1 VSGSSAE
8 SSPATSSPRRH
19 RGQAGVTLIEVM
31 IVVGLSSLVLLP
43 VLAVMFMTVRTRT
56 PVTTM
61 NDQASQLRLFR
72 SNLARDWA
80 SAKTISTAPT
90 WPYVECNGPGASG
103 TIVLV
108 LVTFDWNTNA
118 LKRVLYKTRPNPDP
132 KYPGT
137 VDLIRRECF
146 HAETN
151 GFFDY
156 GTRTNDPGG
165 SDTIVVERVKT
176 LSVPAACNPTGAPP
190 FVPCDMNISLTTSD
204 GQVATLR
211 LHQET
216 GRTS

>member
-1 VSGSSAE
+1 MIDRSAAVRAE
-8 SSPATSSPRRH
+8 SRRRRR
-19 RGQAGVTLIEVM
+19 RGQAGFTLIELL
-31 IVVGLSSLVLLP
+31 IVVGLSSLVLVP
-43 VLAVMFMTVRTRT
+43 VFAVMLMSMRTRT
-56 PVTTM
+56 PVATI

-72 SNLARDWA
+72 SYLARDWT

-108 LVTFDWNTNA
+108 LVTFDSNNTTA
-118 LKRVLYKTRPNPDP
+118 LKRVLYKTRPNT

-146 HAETN
+146 HNETN
-151 GFFDY
+151 GYFDY
-156 GTRTNDPGG
+156 GSRTNEPGG
-165 SDTIVVERVKT
+165 SDSIVVERVKA
-176 LSVPAACNPTGAPP
+176 LSVPASCNATGAPP
-190 FVPCDMNISLTTSD
+190 FVPCDMNISLTTPD

-216 GRTS
+216 GRAS